1 MNYSIEDISKE
12 EYEIR
17 EKLYEY
23 YFEILE
29 EINGEKKDIKS
40 KEYKEIITNTTFQTI
55 LFYIKK
61 AIPILINRK
70 IEEYINN
77 NKSEENINSGKTIN
91 EYNDEYQLRK
101 YENQIRQLMKIIFQ
115 LKVERESL
123 GYKIQHF
130 LKMEEEFKEMKN
142 KYKYKDGHFL
152 DNDRKDNEIEILRRE
167 NSNIKKAMAK
177 IEKENE
183 NLKQEM
189 NKIEEENEILNT
201 ENLNDKKII
210 KDLKDK
216 VDYLVKKIDNIEKR
230 HRDSTSNSSI
240 NININNNGKSVSKWI
255 FKRNIELKINNTNI
269 TNCESL
275 SSRKKLMLKDSQRKK
290 IGLLENTFSTNSFHK
305 KMSRI
310 SSEKSISPKNRRYKK
325 TNSMNM
331 KKEDSKKKEIVS
343 KYLTNINNTNY
354 DFSKISKLMKGTKF
368 TRKFHNSI
376 FTSKTKLTDFK
387 NDKNIK

>member
-77 NKSEENINSGKTIN
+77 NKSEENINSRKTIN

-101 YENQIRQLMKIIFQ
+101 YESQIRQLMKIIFQ

-142 KYKYKDGHFL
+142 KYKYKDGYFL

-189 NKIEEENEILNT
+189 NKMK
-201 ENLNDKKII
+201 KKI
-210 KDLKDK
+210 
-216 VDYLVKKIDNIEKR
+216 
-230 HRDSTSNSSI
+230 
-240 NININNNGKSVSKWI
+240 KS
-255 FKRNIELKINNTNI
+255 
-269 TNCESL
+269 
-275 SSRKKLMLKDSQRKK
+275 
-290 IGLLENTFSTNSFHK
+290 
-305 KMSRI
+305 
-310 SSEKSISPKNRRYKK
+310 
-325 TNSMNM
+325 
-331 KKEDSKKKEIVS
+331 
-343 KYLTNINNTNY
+343 
-354 DFSKISKLMKGTKF
+354 
-368 TRKFHNSI
+368 
-376 FTSKTKLTDFK
+376 
-387 NDKNIK
+387 